1 MIFFKTNSIREIFIK
16 QVKNKYSNFWMG
28 RIIKSMVC
36 GILKSLGRFGKY
48 KFQLRP
54 RNVMQNQ
61 HSNWVEGFYE

>member
-1 MIFFKTNSIREIFIK
+1 
-16 QVKNKYSNFWMG
+16 MG

>member
-1 MIFFKTNSIREIFIK
+1 
-16 QVKNKYSNFWMG
+16 
-28 RIIKSMVC
+28 MVC

-61 HSNWVEGFYE
+61 HSNWVEGFYEWILVILIMFHTYFIAFVGSFSSISS